1 MKILQTPV
9 RFYPYIGGTEQVALY
24 LGKELV
30 NRGHAVSVICAN
42 EPRACAPNVSG
53 VNVKRLDYVA
63 KVANTNITPALL
75 SEILKQDFDLL
86 HTYLPHPW
94 SADISAIASRIKKKP
109 LFLTYCNDITGSGIN
124 QFIAGCYNR
133 VFLPGLLKT
142 ARKIFIIN
150 KNYIESSPF
159 LKKFSEKV
167 VFLPLGV
174 DLEKFKPIPVEKEE
188 APRVFFMAKLD
199 NFHRYKGLE
208 YLLSAVK
215 ELKSKIPIK
224 LYVGGQGELLG
235 FYKAFVKEHGL
246 EGSVDF
252 LGFLSDEELV
262 RFYNLCDCFVLPSVS
277 SVQEGFGLVAVEAMA
292 CKKPVIVTEVIGTA
306 EEIKSHNAGIVV
318 KSRDIS
324 DLASALESILINKEK
339 AGVMGENGYRLVLEK
354 YTWQK
359 QADIIEKEY
368 IEAIK

>member
-1 MKILQTPV
+1 
-9 RFYPYIGGTEQVALY
+9 
-24 LGKELV
+24 
-30 NRGHAVSVICAN
+30 
-42 EPRACAPNVSG
+42 
-53 VNVKRLDYVA
+53 
-63 KVANTNITPALL
+63 
-75 SEILKQDFDLL
+75 
-86 HTYLPHPW
+86 
-94 SADISAIASRIKKKP
+94 
-109 LFLTYCNDITGSGIN
+109 
-124 QFIAGCYNR
+124 
-133 VFLPGLLKT
+133 
-142 ARKIFIIN
+142 
-150 KNYIESSPF
+150 
-159 LKKFSEKV
+159 
-167 VFLPLGV
+167 
-174 DLEKFKPIPVEKEE
+174 
-188 APRVFFMAKLD
+188 
-199 NFHRYKGLE
+199 
-208 YLLSAVK
+208 
-215 ELKSKIPIK
+215 
-224 LYVGGQGELLG
+224 
-235 FYKAFVKEHGL
+235 
-246 EGSVDF
+246 